1 MRCFIST
8 LQRCGMF
15 KTLFGNYS
23 FNIGCKC
30 LLSFVIG
37 LKLTIFV
44 TNQISMPSNIKSIE
58 LRNLKIEDYNE
69 LKKSMVESYPDMV
82 GSFWRE
88 NQIDLLLSKFPEGQ
102 LVIVVDGIIVGS
114 ALSILVTED
123 FAFKTRTYKG
133 ITANY
138 TFNSHNPEGE
148 VIYGIDVFINPKYR
162 GLRLGRRLYDVRK
175 ELCEQLNLKS
185 IIFAGRI
192 PNYGKYKNEI
202 TPKIYIE
209 KVKKKEIYDPVLS
222 FQLSNDFHEVR
233 VLKNYLEGDIESQ
246 EYAVLLEWNNIYY
259 DDSPK
264 LINTEKSVVRLGL
277 IQWQMRSLASLDALF
292 EQAEFFIDTVSGY
305 SCDFALFPEFFTAP
319 LMADYNHLSEAEAIR
334 KLAIHTEDVRLKFQ
348 EFAISYNINI
358 ITGSMPYIENGH
370 VYNVGFLCKRDGTNE
385 MYRKIHIT
393 PNEIFHWGI
402 TGGNTIQTFDTD
414 CGKIGIV
421 ICYDVEFPELSR
433 LMADEG
439 MNILFVPFL
448 TDTQNGYTRVRH
460 CAQARAIENE
470 CYVAIAGCV
479 GNLPKVNNMDIQFA
493 QAAVFTPSDF
503 AFPSNGIK
511 AEATPNTEMTLI
523 VDVDI
528 DLLKELH
535 VHGSVNT
542 MNDRRNDLYQLKKLK

>member
-1 MRCFIST
+1 MVLFFSIFDQNREFMAST
-8 LQRCGMF
+8 IN
-15 KTLFGNYS
+15 K
-23 FNIGCKC
+23 
-30 LLSFVIG
+30 V
-37 LKLTIFV
+37 
-44 TNQISMPSNIKSIE
+44 E
-58 LRNLKIEDYNE
+58 LRNLQIEDYKE
-69 LKKSMVESYPDMV
+69 LKNSMVESYPEMTD
-82 GSFWRE
+82 SFWKEEQIE
-88 NQIDLLLSKFPEGQ
+88 NLLQKFPEGQ
-102 LVIVVDGIIVGS
+102 LVIVVDDIVVGS
-114 ALSILVTED
+114 ALSLIVTED

-133 ITANY
+133 ITGNF
-138 TFNSHNPEGE
+138 TFSTHNPKGD

-192 PNYGKYKNEI
+192 PNYGKFKDEI
-202 TPKIYIE
+202 TPKVYIE

-222 FQLSNDFHEVR
+222 FQLSNDFHEIR
-233 VLKNYLEGDIESQ
+233 VMKNYLEGDVESQ

-277 IQWQMRSLASLDALF
+277 IQWQMRSLGNLEALF
-292 EQAEFFIDTVSGY
+292 EQAQFFIDAVSGY
-305 SCDFALFPEFFTAP
+305 GSDFALFPEFFTAP

-334 KLAIHTEDVRLKFQ
+334 ELARHTEAVRLKFQ

-358 ITGSMPYIENGH
+358 ITGSMPFIENGS

-402 TGGNTIQTFDTD
+402 TGGDTIQTFDTD
-414 CGKIGIV
+414 CGKIGIM

-433 LMADEG
+433 IMADEG

-448 TDTQNGYTRVRH
+448 TDTQNGYTRVKS

-479 GNLPKVNNMDIQFA
+479 GNLPKVNNMDIQYA
-493 QAAVFTPSDF
+493 QTAVFTPSDF

-528 DLLKELH
+528 NLLKELH
-535 VHGSVNT
+535 EHGSVRT
-542 MNDRRNDLYQLKKLK
+542 MKDRRTDLYQLKKLK